1 MKKYCKPAMD
11 VIALNN
17 TVTLLNGSVP
27 GLGGNL
33 DNSDPILAPG
43 MGDLP
48 PGIGDDLMNSILPPG
63 MGNVLG
69 R

>member
-11 VIALNN
+11 IIALNN

-27 GLGGNL
+27 GLGGTL
-33 DNSDPILAPG
+33 GSGDEILAPG
-43 MGDLP
+43 IGDLP
-48 PGIGDDLMNSILPPG
+48 PGIGDDLINSILPPD
-63 MGNVLG
+63 MGDVLG